1 LAPCPLFRRRRAAT
15 KYRNRIVSFTNKAF
29 CHFETKAAAV
39 IVKRQEGFY
48 LLSRDGSRKL
58 GGPYETRE
66 EAAKREQLILR
77 IVELKKRVA
86 DAKRTDS

>member
-1 LAPCPLFRRRRAAT
+1 MTAAHM
-15 KYRNRIVSFTNKAF
+15 KYRVHMQNCTRKVYY
-29 CHFETKAAAV
+29 HFEIRAAAV

-48 LLSRDGSRKL
+48 LLSKDGTRKL

-77 IVELKKRVA
+77 IVELKKRIA
-86 DAKRTDS
+86 DVKRTEK

>member
-1 LAPCPLFRRRRAAT
+1 M
-15 KYRNRIVSFTNKAF
+15 
-29 CHFETKAAAV
+29 

-48 LLSRDGSRKL
+48 LLSKDGTRKL

-77 IVELKKRVA
+77 IVELKKRIA
-86 DAKRTDS
+86 DVKRTEK

>member
-1 LAPCPLFRRRRAAT
+1 MQNCT
-15 KYRNRIVSFTNKAF
+15 HKVY
-29 CHFETKAAAV
+29 CHFETRVAAV

-48 LLSRDGSRKL
+48 LLSKDGSRKL

-86 DAKRTDS
+86 DAKRTEK

>member
-1 LAPCPLFRRRRAAT
+1 MTAAHM
-15 KYRNRIVSFTNKAF
+15 KYLVRMQSCTRKVY

-48 LLSRDGSRKL
+48 LLSKDGTRKL

-77 IVELKKRVA
+77 IVELKKRIA
-86 DAKRTDS
+86 DVKRTEK

>member
-1 LAPCPLFRRRRAAT
+1 M
-15 KYRNRIVSFTNKAF
+15 
-29 CHFETKAAAV
+29 

-77 IVELKKRVA
+77 IVELKKRIA